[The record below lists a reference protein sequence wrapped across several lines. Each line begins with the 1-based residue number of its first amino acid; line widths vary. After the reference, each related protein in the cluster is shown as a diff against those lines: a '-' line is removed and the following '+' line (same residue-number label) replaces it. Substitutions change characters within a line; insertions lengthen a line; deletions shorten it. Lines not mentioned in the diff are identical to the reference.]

1 MHKLENLYSQNETL
15 YRIQSVG
22 MRNQESLL
30 VMQTKG
36 VRSITNFSVVGLSET
51 GSSLKRSLQT
61 QFHYTMHYTFRD
73 KSLPT
78 L

>member
-15 YRIQSVG
+15 SRSQSVG

-36 VRSITNFSVVGLSET
+36 KISTNFSVVGLSKT
-51 GSSLKRSLQT
+51 GSSLKCSLQT
-61 QFHYTMHYTFRD
+61 EFHYTMH
-73 KSLPT
+73 
-78 L
+78 